1 MKKATKSGFFCPN
14 LFLKN
19 HLILLM
25 SIKIIRLFAF
35 IYLITMADQKP
46 LFKAPYDIKD
56 VSALFAIVAFVLII
70 AAIVG
75 NNLFGLFQQN
85 VNFG

>member
-1 MKKATKSGFFCPN
+1 
-14 LFLKN
+14 
-19 HLILLM
+19 
-25 SIKIIRLFAF
+25 
-35 IYLITMADQKP
+35 MADQKR
-46 LFKAPYDIKD
+46 LFKAPYDLKD

-70 AAIVG
+70 AAILG